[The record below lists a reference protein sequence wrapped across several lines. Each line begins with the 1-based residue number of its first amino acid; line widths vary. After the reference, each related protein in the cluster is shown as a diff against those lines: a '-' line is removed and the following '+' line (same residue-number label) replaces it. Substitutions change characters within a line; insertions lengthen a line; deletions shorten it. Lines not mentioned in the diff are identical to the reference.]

1 MPDRNNVIKVAI
13 PVPLSQLFDY
23 LPADPNTPVQA
34 GMRVSVPFG
43 PGKRI
48 GFVVAL
54 GPADDPDRTLKPILA
69 VLDQAPVVPPDVIE
83 LLQWA
88 SRYYHHPLG
97 DAVQTALPKLLRR
110 ERAVNVADPCQYVVT
125 AAGAA
130 AKEADF
136 SRAPVQWRLLEYL
149 RDAGQGKTAVECRLF
164 DSRWSQAIKPLLKK
178 SLVEEQQAVYKG
190 EMPAPA
196 FDLNDEQAAAAGA
209 VRAQLG
215 QYFPILLHGVT
226 GSGKTAVYIDV
237 ARDVVA
243 AGDQIL
249 FIVPEIGLTPQLLD
263 RLKAALNCRV
273 EVLHSGLNDTER
285 MLAWQASGTGDA
297 QVLIG
302 TRSAVFTPMPRLGL
316 IVVDEEHDGSLKQQD
331 GFRYHARD
339 LALLRGRDR
348 AVPVILGSATPALE
362 SLQNVARGQLTLYRL
377 QQRAGGASKPAI
389 GLLDVRS
396 GRLSNGVSERLQTRM
411 QEVLARGEQV
421 IVFINRRGFAPVL
434 MCEDCRAI
442 TDCDQCDAHMTV
454 HARSGQVRCH
464 HCGAERSI
472 PIKCAVCESASLAHV
487 GAGTERVDEYLSQQ
501 FPDYSVLR
509 IDRDV
514 TSRKGE
520 LERRLA
526 MVADGEVDIIVG
538 TQMLAKGHD
547 FPNVTLVGILDADQ
561 GLFGSDFRSLEQM
574 GQMIVQVAGRA
585 GRADKPGTVIIQT
598 RDPENPLLQ
607 LLIDKGYD
615 AFARQL
621 LQERS
626 EAEWPPFARVALL
639 RSDSED
645 ARMARNFLVE
655 VRDRAAALGSEAVHV
670 LGPAHAPMEK
680 IAGRYRSQLLFSS
693 SDRQALHRL
702 LAWLRPALEQLPSA
716 RKVRWSL
723 DVDPH
728 DML

>member
-1 MPDRNNVIKVAI
+1 M
-13 PVPLSQLFDY
+13 PLSQLFDY
-23 LPADPNTPVQA
+23 LPADPNTPVAA

-54 GPADDPDRTLKPILA
+54 APAEDPARVLKPIFA
-69 VLDQAPVVPPDVIE
+69 VLDQTPVVPADVIE

-110 ERAVNVADPCQYVVT
+110 ERAVQVSDPCQYVVT
-125 AAGAA
+125 ADGAA
-130 AKEADF
+130 ASEADF
-136 SRAPVQWRLLEYL
+136 SRAPVQWRLLDYL

-178 SLVEEQQAVYKG
+178 GLVEERQAVYKG
-190 EMPAPA
+190 EMPAPK
-196 FDLNDEQAAAAGA
+196 FSLNDEQAAASEA
-209 VRAQLG
+209 VRARLG
-215 QYFPILLHGVT
+215 QYFPALLHGVT

-243 AGDQIL
+243 SGDQIL

-263 RLKAALNCRV
+263 RLKSALNCRV

-285 MLAWQASGTGDA
+285 MLAWQAAGSGQA

-348 AVPVILGSATPALE
+348 EVPVILGSATPALE
-362 SLQNVARGQLTLYRL
+362 SLQNVVRQQLTIFRL
-377 QQRAGGASKPAI
+377 RKRAGGASKPAI
-389 GLLDVRS
+389 GLLDVRN
-396 GRLSNGVSERLQTRM
+396 GRLSNGVSERLQARI

-454 HARSGQVRCH
+454 HVRSGQVRCH

-472 PIKCAVCESASLAHV
+472 PVKCAVCESASLAHV

-501 FPDYSVLR
+501 FPDYRVLR

-585 GRADKPGTVIIQT
+585 GRADKAGTVIIQT
-598 RDPENPLLQ
+598 RDPEHPLLQ

-615 AFARQL
+615 AFAQQL
-621 LQERS
+621 LLERR

-639 RSDSED
+639 RADSDD

-655 VRDRAAALGSEAVHV
+655 VRDRAAALGASPVNV

-693 SDRQALHRL
+693 ADRQALHRL

>member
-1 MPDRNNVIKVAI
+1 MPDRNNVIKVAV

-23 LPADPNTPVQA
+23 LPADPDTPVEA

-43 PGKRI
+43 PGKRV

-54 GPADDPDRTLKPILA
+54 GEADDPSRKLRSINA
-69 VLDQAPVVPPDVIE
+69 VLDRSPVVPADVIE

-97 DAVQTALPKLLRR
+97 DAVQAALPKLLRR
-110 ERAVNVADPCQYVVT
+110 ERSVNVADPCQYVAT
-125 AAGAA
+125 EKGARA
-130 AKEADF
+130 CEKDF
-136 SRAPVQWRLLEYL
+136 SRAPVQWRLLEYI
-149 RDAGQGKTAVECRLF
+149 RDATQGRTAVDGRLF
-164 DSRWSQAIKPLLKK
+164 DSRWSSVIKTLLAKG
-178 SLVEEQQAVYKG
+178 LVKEQQAVYKG
-190 EMPAPA
+190 EMPPPA
-196 FDLNDEQAAAAGA
+196 FALNQEQTTAANA
-209 VRAQLG
+209 VREHLG
-215 QYFPILLHGVT
+215 QYYPVLLHGVT
-226 GSGKTAVYIDV
+226 GSGKTAVYIDI
-237 ARDVVA
+237 ARDVVS
-243 AGDQIL
+243 AGGQIL

-263 RLKAALNCRV
+263 RLKHALNCRV

-285 MLAWQASGTGDA
+285 MLAWQAAGNGEA

-302 TRSAVFTPMPRLGL
+302 TRSAVFTPMPELGL

-348 AVPVILGSATPALE
+348 QVPVVLGSATPALE
-362 SLQNVARGQLTLYRL
+362 SLQNVARQQITVFRL
-377 QQRAGGASKPAI
+377 LERAGGASKPAI
-389 GLLDVRS
+389 ALLDVRN
-396 GRLSNGVSERLQTRM
+396 GRLSNGVSERLQTHM
-411 QEVLARGEQV
+411 QTVLSRGEQV

-442 TDCDQCDAHMTV
+442 FDCEHCDAHMTV
-454 HARSGQVRCH
+454 HVRSGRVRCH
-464 HCGAERSI
+464 HCGAEHPI
-472 PIKCAVCESASLAHV
+472 PVKCSVCESASLAHV
-487 GAGTERVDEYLSQQ
+487 GAGTERVDEFLSQQ
-501 FPDYSVLR
+501 FPEYRVLR

-526 MVADGEVDIIVG
+526 MVADGEADIIVG

-585 GRADKPGTVIIQT
+585 GRADKPGRVIIQT
-598 RDPENPLLQ
+598 RDPDHPLLQ

-621 LQERS
+621 LSERR
-626 EAEWPPFARVALL
+626 EAEWPPFARIALV
-639 RSDSED
+639 RAD
-645 ARMARNFLVE
+645 AEVSQMARNFLVE
-655 VRDRAAALGSEAVHV
+655 VRDRATAFGTGPVNV

-693 SDRQALHRL
+693 QDRQALHRL
-702 LAWLRPALEQLPSA
+702 LAWLRPALEQLPSS